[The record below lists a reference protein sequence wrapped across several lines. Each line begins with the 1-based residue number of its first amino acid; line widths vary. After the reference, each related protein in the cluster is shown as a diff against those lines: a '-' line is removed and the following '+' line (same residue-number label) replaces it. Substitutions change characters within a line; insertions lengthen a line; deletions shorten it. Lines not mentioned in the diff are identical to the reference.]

1 MDKIVYIAILVILGI
16 FCIVKMFNPS
26 VGLTYTLKTI
36 ALDDYDISKLK
47 ENTLGELRCTVK
59 TRRKFILPTEMDLW
73 SEVNL
78 FENGILL
85 KRNKEERIIFFHELF
100 AIRPYVINS
109 LLAKAKYF
117 GYELILRNGEKINIE
132 SHNLPMLDEF
142 TEKLYRIL
150 SSKREV

>member
-1 MDKIVYIAILVILGI
+1 MDKIVYIAILTILGI

-26 VGLTYTLKTI
+26 VGSTYTLKTI
-36 ALDDYDISKLK
+36 VLDDYDISKL
-47 ENTLGELRCTVK
+47 EGNTLGGLQCTVK
-59 TRRKFILPTEMDLW
+59 SRRKLILPMEENLW
-73 SEVNL
+73 TEVNL

-109 LLAKAKYF
+109 LFAKAKYF

-132 SHNLPMLDEF
+132 SNNLPMLDEF

>member
-26 VGLTYTLKTI
+26 IGLTYTLKTI

-100 AIRPYVINS
+100 A
-109 LLAKAKYF
+109 KAEYF

>member
-16 FCIVKMFNPS
+16 FCIVKMFSTS

-36 ALDDYDISKLK
+36 VLDDYDISKLK

-85 KRNKEERIIFFHELF
+85 KRNKEERMI
-100 AIRPYVINS
+100 
-109 LLAKAKYF
+109 
-117 GYELILRNGEKINIE
+117 
-132 SHNLPMLDEF
+132 
-142 TEKLYRIL
+142 
-150 SSKREV
+150 

>member
-16 FCIVKMFNPS
+16 FCIVKMFSPS

-85 KRNKEERIIFFHELF
+85 KRNKKERIIFFHELF

-109 LLAKAKYF
+109 LFAKAKYF
-117 GYELILRNGEKINIE
+117 GYELILRNREKINIE
-132 SHNLPMLDEF
+132 SNNLPMLDEF

>member
-59 TRRKFILPTEMDLW
+59 TRRKFILPTGMDLW

-100 AIRPYVINS
+100 SIRPYVINS
-109 LLAKAKYF
+109 LFVKAKYF

-132 SHNLPMLDEF
+132 SNNLPMLDEF